1 MGSEKLC
8 KDAETC
14 ASRASVAD
22 NNARPTS
29 APKVTSNS
37 SAARCLILLIRWA
50 AMAGEVAV
58 VCEDIVSN
66 VNTRGSRRRTEAWV
80 LGFGRSGNW
89 GAVSGVPCSLFLFGG
104 GCGFL
109 SPKKSIS
116 R

>member
-22 NNARPTS
+22 SNARPTS
-29 APKVTSNS
+29 APKVTSSS

-66 VNTRGSRRRTEAWV
+66 VNTRGSRVEPRHR
-80 LGFGRSGNW
+80 LG
-89 GAVSGVPCSLFLFGG
+89 AGG
-104 GCGFL
+104 GVFL
-109 SPKKSIS
+109 
-116 R
+116 